1 MIQQRISRGP
11 TAPQM
16 CSHCSVRSDTD
27 SSVNICKYPCQGS
40 ILLWLYWPSFN
51 ALFAEADARHRWKCR
66 NIIITTD
73 SLLYRAYIN
82 TYISLLSATVCTF
95 IASAIFGSGRRFQ
108 AVDVQNATLAG
119 LSGLSVTCLS
129 SCPVETRIITQTDL
143 TGGVI
148 VGATADLMLQ
158 PYGAFLAGSVGGLVA
173 TFGYQ
178 VP

>member
-1 MIQQRISRGP
+1 ML
-11 TAPQM
+11 T
-16 CSHCSVRSDTD
+16 
-27 SSVNICKYPCQGS
+27 N
-40 ILLWLYWPSFN
+40 
-51 ALFAEADARHRWKCR
+51 
-66 NIIITTD
+66 ITTTTTITL
-73 SLLYRAYIN
+73 SRAYIN

-119 LSGLSVTCLS
+119 LSCLS
-129 SCPVETRIITQTDL
+129 SGGRNSDNYQDL